1 MALVNYQ
8 KKTEVRTSKLGYD
21 FDVYD
26 SKWRLDNST
35 VINWHL
41 LPNDCESIF
50 IIGFKEQ
57 LADWACELSA
67 SSSRIVFST
76 MLSLLRKTGA
86 VSLTLSAVQ
95 NYLSTL
101 DSSNEYKLGSIRAFL
116 LNWIDKKIEGI
127 DPQLGSW
134 LEQLT
139 LKGMNKGVPVAKG
152 CPFTGAYSMQEQ
164 HAVLNWSVNA
174 FMDNKLSLRDYSWL
188 LLNIYLGARP
198 AQFCQF
204 RARDLKI
211 ENSGAEK
218 KFMLD
223 IPQAKKHGQTN
234 FRDDFV
240 TVEIDE
246 ELALLFTNQ
255 ANATLRL
262 IEKQVGEL
270 PVELKEDMP
279 LFAAPRK
286 VDLLVSVDD
295 LRNILAKTPDRL
307 HMSRN
312 VALKILHSLS
322 AKCDAKSERLEGEY
336 IHLTARRF
344 RYTLGTNAARR
355 GLSLS
360 IIAKVLHHSD
370 TQNASVYTENVKEL
384 TEEVNEALA
393 PVLAPLAQAFS
404 GQLIDSEAD
413 AIRVNDPRSRIH
425 NRNGN
430 AVGNCGS
437 FGFCAT
443 GGRACYTCAKFQ
455 PWVHGRHQLILDDLL
470 EERERLKSKGA
481 SAYVL
486 QSTDRTVLAITQVIQ
501 LCEKA
506 KMDEGVVNG

>member
-8 KKTEVRTSKLGYD
+8 KGTEVRTSKLGYD
-21 FDVYD
+21 FDVCD

-35 VINWHL
+35 VIHWHL
-41 LPNDCESIF
+41 LPNDCEAIF
-50 IIGFKEQ
+50 IHGFKEQ
-57 LADWACELSA
+57 LADWACELSP
-67 SSSRIVFST
+67 SSCLVVFST
-76 MLSLLRKTGA
+76 ILSLLRKTGS

-95 NYLSTL
+95 NYLSML

-116 LNWIDKKIEGI
+116 LNWIDKKIKGI
-127 DPQLGSW
+127 DPKLGSW

-164 HAVLNWSVNA
+164 HAVLNWGVNA

-198 AQFCQF
+198 TQFCQF
-204 RARDLKI
+204 RAGDLKI
-211 ENSGAEK
+211 ENNGAEK
-218 KFMLD
+218 KFTLD

-255 ANATLRL
+255 AKATLSL

-270 PVELKEDMP
+270 PEELKGEMP
-279 LFAAPRK
+279 VFAAPRK
-286 VDLLVSVDD
+286 ISSLVSVGD
-295 LRNILAKTPDRL
+295 LRDGLTKKPDRI

-312 VALKILHSLS
+312 VAVKILYSLS
-322 AKCDAKSERLEGEY
+322 VKCDAKSERLEGEY

-355 GLSLS
+355 GLSLFV
-360 IIAKVLHHSD
+360 IAKVLHHSD

-404 GQLIDSEAD
+404 GQLIASEAD

-455 PWVHGRHQLILDDLL
+455 PWVHGRHQAILDDLL